1 MEVEHRRGCC
11 SCRWRRRD
19 GSGGGGG
26 DGGGDGSLGDHY
38 TASQH
43 GLLDLLE
50 EEGVGALESFRAEL
64 PRRVQRQEEREREAA
79 AAAVAAG
86 GGRVSPEE
94 GA

>member
-1 MEVEHRRGCC
+1 VEVEHRRGCC

-19 GSGGGGG
+19 GSGGGG

-43 GLLDLLE
+43 GLLE